1 MILYEDWRDLLRIFL
16 CAKGE
21 GIHIPLN
28 EWSDRIGLLRK
39 GGNQRCEYGKP
50 ARSDRNRGKGAVYK
64 MKGRGRSCPSA
75 ADRGE
80 FAAGA

>member
-28 EWSDRIGLLRK
+28 EWSERIGLLRK

-50 ARSDRNRGKGAVYK
+50 ARSDRNRGEGAVYK
-64 MKGRGRSCPSA
+64 FQCRGLICSLSA
-75 ADRGE
+75 YRVE

>member
-50 ARSDRNRGKGAVYK
+50 ARPDRSRGEGAVYK
-64 MKGRGRSCPSA
+64 MQGTKLPVSS
-75 ADRGE
+75 
-80 FAAGA
+80 

>member
-50 ARSDRNRGKGAVYK
+50 ARSTGQEAKALFIK
-64 MKGRGRSCPSA
+64 CKGRGRSCPSA

>member
-39 GGNQRCEYGKP
+39 GGNQRCEYGNMPVLTEHEAKALFINARQGTKLP
-50 ARSDRNRGKGAVYK
+50 AS
-64 MKGRGRSCPSA
+64 S
-75 ADRGE
+75 
-80 FAAGA
+80 